1 MLNKINKYFTK
12 VKFNLH
18 DIIAASFLA
27 TSFST
32 GIITV
37 GLIGLG
43 FAALSWM
50 SNDA

>member
-18 DIIAASFLA
+18 DIIAVSLLA

-43 FAALSWM
+43 FAAISWT
-50 SNDA
+50 SKNA